1 MTVYAIYEKVQTPI
15 TPTPDN
21 KPTTK
26 PDTHPTQNPDNKP
39 VQKPDNKPVKTSDTA
54 NVAIP
59 FTFMLIA
66 AAAGVIVLGKK
77 RKTK

>member
-1 MTVYAIYEKVQTPI
+1 MEKVKNRTEKTVVNADMTVYAIYEKVQTPI

-39 VQKPDNKPVKTSDTA
+39 VQKT
-54 NVAIP
+54 
-59 FTFMLIA
+59 
-66 AAAGVIVLGKK
+66 
-77 RKTK
+77 